1 MPIGRRALLTAGLWA
16 PVAAAAGCGSKSNA
30 GKSGDT
36 SFWCWPGGLSTKVV
50 ADAKQ
55 KFRNDTTLIYSEYSG
70 NFRNKLTSAL
80 ADGAKPPSITGI
92 KGEDIASFLPR
103 ADRFTDLTTLGAA
116 RLAPDY
122 LPSKWQEA
130 TAVDGRQVG
139 IPIDIGPTA
148 MFYRRDVFERA
159 GLPTDPSDVDAETST
174 WPRFLAF
181 GSRLRAK
188 LPGTFLM
195 ANTLTM
201 FDIAVAQSGKRFV
214 DQFNHFVG
222 DGEHVKTAWDAA
234 VRASTDG
241 LCAQIDND
249 DKRWGPALADGAIA
263 VSFGAAWHA
272 QDIEEDAPSA
282 TGKWRVAAGPAGG
295 ANIGGSF
302 LAIPASTSDQ
312 ATAFE
317 IIEWLLS
324 PENEARA
331 YTEARLFP
339 STPAAYSTPA
349 LREPDPYFGGQ
360 QTIDIFSASARKTRR
375 AYEAPAD
382 GVIKDVYLD
391 ELRNLEYHGKA
402 PEQAWSDAVKRARRV
417 AAENGVN

>member
-1 MPIGRRALLTAGLWA
+1 MFA
-16 PVAAAAGCGSKSNA
+16 PVAAAGCGTKTGA
-30 GKSGDT
+30 GKTDGT
-36 SFWCWPGGLSTKVV
+36 SLWCWPGGLSTKVV

-70 NFRNKLTSAL
+70 NFRQKLTSAL
-80 ADGAKPPSITGI
+80 SGRAPAITGI

-103 ADRFTDLTTLGAA
+103 ADQFVDLTTLGAD
-116 RLAPDY
+116 RLTSAY

-148 MFYRRDVFERA
+148 MFYRTDVFDRA
-159 GLPTDPSDVDAETST
+159 GLPTDPADVDAATAT
-174 WPRFLAF
+174 WAEFLAF
-181 GSRLRAK
+181 GKRLRAR
-188 LPGTFLM
+188 LPGTYVL

-201 FDIAVAQSGKRFV
+201 FTIEVCQSGKRFV

-222 DGEHVKTAWDAA
+222 DDEHVKNAWDVA
-234 VRASTDG
+234 VQASTGG
-241 LCAQIDND
+241 LCAGIDND
-249 DKRWGPALADGAIA
+249 DKRWGPALAAGSIA

-272 QDIEEDAPSA
+272 QDIESDAPSA
-282 TGKWRVAAGPAGG
+282 SGAWRVAAGPAGG

-302 LAIPASTSDQ
+302 LAIPASTTDQ

-317 IIEWLLS
+317 IIEWILS

-331 YTEARLFP
+331 YTDARLFP
-339 STPAAYSTPA
+339 STPSSYSMPA
-349 LREPDPYFGGQ
+349 LTEPEPYYGGQ
-360 QTIDIFSASARKTRR
+360 RTIDVFSASARKTRR
-375 AYEAPAD
+375 AYEAPSDAA
-382 GVIKDVYLD
+382 IQDVYLN
-391 ELRNLEYHGKA
+391 ELRNVEYHGKK
-402 PEQAWSDAVKRARRV
+402 PEQAWSDAVKAARTV